1 MNRPLTRE
9 DLKRLV
15 LEALKDMGGQARVA
29 EVCKYIWTKYEQDL
43 KTSGDLLYTW
53 QYDVRWAA
61 QKLRNSGKLK
71 PVNNERTRPWE
82 LA

>member
-1 MNRPLTRE
+1 MPI
-9 DLKRLV
+9 V
-15 LEALKDMGGQARVA
+15 VEALKANSGRARVVD
-29 EVCKYIWTKYEQDL
+29 VCRYIWNNYEQEL

-71 PVNNERTRPWE
+71 AR
-82 LA
+82 AQ